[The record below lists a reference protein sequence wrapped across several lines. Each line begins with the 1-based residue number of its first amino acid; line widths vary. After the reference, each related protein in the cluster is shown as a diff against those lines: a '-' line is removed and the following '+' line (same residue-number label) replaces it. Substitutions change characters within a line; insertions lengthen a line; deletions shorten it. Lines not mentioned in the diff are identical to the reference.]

1 MFYGS
6 QANKRKQEKKMLNAI
21 IIGPMLNLCSGR
33 IKSRIKIPCKM
44 IIMFLYKD

>member
-1 MFYGS
+1 MESSCDVFM
-6 QANKRKQEKKMLNAI
+6 AHKQTKELLNEI

-44 IIMFLYKD
+44 IIILFFV